1 MSGTDLD
8 AVLRNLGV
16 TTIVV
21 TGVSVNI
28 AVTNLVMEAVNLGY
42 DVVLPRDAVCGV
54 PADYADAVIDNT
66 LRLLATITTVD
77 ELVGVWEAAGRVR
90 FCQSLMF
97 ADPSQWVATSC
108 RWPRR
113 RGSTRSRCPT
123 TSSTPTSSTRS
134 TRTATSGEPMFPPDT
149 QWPDVWVTT
158 GALAAVTERIH
169 FSTHVYVLPV
179 RNPFVVAKA
188 VGTAAWLSD
197 DRVVLGVGAGW
208 MREEFAQLEQP
219 FERRGA
225 RMEEQ
230 IEVLRTLWR
239 GGMVE
244 HHGEFYDFDRLEMA
258 PGARAGSVPILI
270 GGHSDTALRR
280 AARVGDGWMG
290 VYYDTEA
297 LKEIVRRL
305 QGFREEYGTTDRPFE
320 IQASIVDRMPTPDV
334 CAELAAEG
342 VTCIITSAWMMQ
354 GLQFASL
361 AENVRA
367 LESFGEQYIAPLRRR
382 ERRGRRHLSTPG
394 PLMGR
399 QN

>member
-1 MSGTDLD
+1 
-8 AVLRNLGV
+8 
-16 TTIVV
+16 
-21 TGVSVNI
+21 
-28 AVTNLVMEAVNLGY
+28 
-42 DVVLPRDAVCGV
+42 
-54 PADYADAVIDNT
+54 
-66 LRLLATITTVD
+66 
-77 ELVGVWEAAGRVR
+77 VR

-97 ADPSQWVATSC
+97 VDPSQWRHLAPVAEAAGFDQISLSDHVFY
-108 RWPRR
+108 PDKLD
-113 RGSTRSRCPT
+113 
-123 TSSTPTSSTRS
+123 SSYPYTD
-134 TRTATSGEPMFPPDT
+134 SGRPLFPPET

-158 GALAAVTERIH
+158 GALAAVTERIR

-188 VGTAAWLSD
+188 VGTAAWLSG
-197 DRVVLGVGAGW
+197 DRVLLGVGAGW
-208 MREEFAQLEQP
+208 MREEFIQLEQP

-258 PGARAGSVPILI
+258 PVPSRPVPILI
-270 GGHSDTALRR
+270 GGHSDAALRR

-290 VYYDTEA
+290 IYYDTEA
-297 LKEIVRRL
+297 LKEIVGRL
-305 QGFREEYGTTDRPFE
+305 QGFRQECGTADRPFE

-334 CAELAAEG
+334 CAELAEVG

-367 LESFGEQYIAPLRRR
+367 LEAFGEQYIAPLRAA
-382 ERRGRRHLSTPG
+382 
-394 PLMGR
+394 
-399 QN
+399 